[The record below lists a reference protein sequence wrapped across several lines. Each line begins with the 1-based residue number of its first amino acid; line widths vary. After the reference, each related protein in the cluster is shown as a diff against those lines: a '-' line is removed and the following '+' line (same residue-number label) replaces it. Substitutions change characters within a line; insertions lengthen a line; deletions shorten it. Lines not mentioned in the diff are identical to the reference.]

1 MRGIIAVAAC
11 SLTLVG
17 CAIYRKTETSRSA
30 SEEMLLSSAA
40 DHAAEAIGRSM
51 PRDSKLYFD
60 TSEFTA
66 TDDKYAIGA
75 IRDALLRHGNR
86 LVDKRSDAA
95 VVVEIR
101 SGALA
106 TDDRETL
113 VGIPSISIPLP
124 LTATAIE
131 TPKIALYDKFSQ
143 FGVAKFAATATDATS
158 GALVASSTPQYGFA
172 HRTKYILLFIFGW
185 TREDGLPDPSKDPH
199 GS

>member
-1 MRGIIAVAAC
+1 
-11 SLTLVG
+11 
-17 CAIYRKTETSRSA
+17 
-30 SEEMLLSSAA
+30 MLLSSAA
-40 DHAAEAIGRSM
+40 DRAAEAIGKSK

-113 VGIPSISIPLP
+113 VGIPSVTIPLP
-124 LTATAIE
+124 LTA
-131 TPKIALYDKFSQ
+131 
-143 FGVAKFAATATDATS
+143 
-158 GALVASSTPQYGFA
+158 
-172 HRTKYILLFIFGW
+172 
-185 TREDGLPDPSKDPH
+185 H
-199 GS
+199 GD

>member
-1 MRGIIAVAAC
+1 LATAFSGISKEAPDAANYC
-11 SLTLVG
+11 RRCLLADSRRLRDLSK
-17 CAIYRKTETSRSA
+17 AETSRSA
-30 SEEMLLSSAA
+30 TEEMLLSSAA
-40 DHAAEAIGRSM
+40 DRAAEAIGKSK

-113 VGIPSISIPLP
+113 VGIPSVTIPLP
-124 LTATAIE
+124 LTA
-131 TPKIALYDKFSQ
+131 
-143 FGVAKFAATATDATS
+143 
-158 GALVASSTPQYGFA
+158 
-172 HRTKYILLFIFGW
+172 
-185 TREDGLPDPSKDPH
+185 H
-199 GS
+199 GD